1 MAVGDACRS
10 ALDVHLLERLAE
22 VRKDLDGTKFAF
34 SEHNDYVEAIC
45 PWGNRVRCY
54 EPDPARFGPV
64 NLGNPDEFTIAELAR
79 LAIEL
84 SGSES
89 RVIVKPPRPDDP
101 VRRKPNIDLAR
112 TVLGWEPKTA
122 LRPGLEKSI
131 QHFKE
136 VLGLGKA

>member
-1 MAVGDACRS
+1 MNQES
-10 ALDVHLLERLAE
+10 H
-22 VRKDLDGTKFAF
+22 
-34 SEHNDYVEAIC
+34 I
-45 PWGNRVRCY
+45 
-54 EPDPARFGPV
+54 GPV
-64 NLGNPDEFTIAELAR
+64 NIGNPDEFTIDELAR

-84 SGSES
+84 SGSKS
-89 RVIVKPPRPDDP
+89 KVIVKPPRPDDP

-112 TVLGWEPKTA
+112 KVLGWEPKTA